1 MALIALVKFKL
12 PAVNWNW
19 RVGLRKAI
27 MPFVLRPSGLKVCCR
42 TPGIRN
48 SLPHGLWH
56 THGVLSSV
64 PRCGFGLGAGGSDP
78 ELCEGIDGTPK
89 LSLNNLARI
98 MLIGQ
103 S

>member
-1 MALIALVKFKL
+1 MSFVVCSPTINQVQCPDGMLMVKE
-12 PAVNWNW
+12 
-19 RVGLRKAI
+19 
-27 MPFVLRPSGLKVCCR
+27 CCR